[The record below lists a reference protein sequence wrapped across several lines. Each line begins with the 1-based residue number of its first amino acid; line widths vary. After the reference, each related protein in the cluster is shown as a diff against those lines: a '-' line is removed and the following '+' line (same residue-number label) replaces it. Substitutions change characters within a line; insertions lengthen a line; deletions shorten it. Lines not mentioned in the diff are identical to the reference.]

1 MDMKRL
7 KKNMWDLLTEGQKK
21 ETVAEVRAG
30 GARYLNRPEDK
41 RMPCR

>member
-7 KKNMWDLLTEGQKK
+7 KENMWDLLTNGQKK
-21 ETVAEVRAG
+21 KTMAEVSAG
-30 GARYLNRPEDK
+30 GARYLNRPEDE